1 MIPTARTT
9 LRLGTRRSVLA
20 TTQSRWVA
28 DRLAFPTELVTVTTE
43 GDVSTAPLA
52 ALGGTGVFVTAL
64 RGALLEGRV
73 DLAVHSLKDLPTTP
87 EPGVVVAAIPRRED
101 PRDVLVARDGLTLS
115 GLPSGARVG
124 TGSPRRAALLR
135 AVRPDLDVV
144 DVRGNVDTRLRFVAD
159 GALDAVVLA
168 LAGLARL
175 GRAAEATEVLGAP
188 VMLPAPGQGALAVE
202 CREDDTAL
210 VGLLAQLDDPATRAA
225 VTAERRLLRTLEAGC
240 AAPLG
245 ALGRIDAG
253 TGELSLEAVVA
264 SVDGGRV
271 LRASATGSPGCS
283 STTEPRPWSHRPP
296 APQTPP
302 SAPLSVP
309 HRRRTPTAS
318 SAGKVTS
325 EQHAHPYDCTGF
337 DDRSGSGSDLG
348 AGRVRRRRPRR
359 RRPAHPEGRRP
370 AA

>member
-1 MIPTARTT
+1 VVIPTARTT

-175 GRAAEATEVLGAP
+175 GRAAEATEVLGPP

-245 ALGRIDAG
+245 ALGVLDERRIDGARLAG
-253 TGELSLEAVVA
+253 ATGELSLEAVVA
-264 SVDGGRV
+264 SLDGRRV
-271 LRASATGSPGCS
+271 LRARAFGTAGDAEALGERVARQLLEDGAAALVAPSPSFAS
-283 STTEPRPWSHRPP
+283 STVPVPEPV
-296 APQTPP
+296 PQP
-302 SAPLSVP
+302 VP
-309 HRRRTPTAS
+309 EPVPQPGKSTSNTIRTAS
-318 SAGKVTS
+318 A
-325 EQHAHPYDCTGF
+325 
-337 DDRSGSGSDLG
+337 SD
-348 AGRVRRRRPRR
+348 ADSIVRR
-359 RRPAHPEGRRP
+359 EGDQ
-370 AA
+370 